1 MMTMKKEES
10 DDRLHSENESNDNGN
25 IDFRIPT
32 VEEQIMKINGLIK
45 QLEVTKSEKQK
56 LVQNLKIERDE
67 LTETKLELLEK
78 LNNLVI

>member
-1 MMTMKKEES
+1 
-10 DDRLHSENESNDNGN
+10 
-25 IDFRIPT
+25 
-32 VEEQIMKINGLIK
+32 MKINGLIK

>member
-1 MMTMKKEES
+1 
-10 DDRLHSENESNDNGN
+10 
-25 IDFRIPT
+25 
-32 VEEQIMKINGLIK
+32 MKINGLIK

-67 LTETKLELLEK
+67 LTETKLKLLEK